1 MGRQKESSYLHILK
15 YTGLFGGVQ
24 GLSILI
30 SIVRNKLVA
39 LILGPQ
45 GLGLISLFNSTVK
58 LVSDSSNLGL
68 SMSAVKNISEAYETG
83 DDERVARSIST
94 IRLWSFLT
102 ALVGTMLCV
111 VLSPLLDKWT
121 FNWGNHVLHFILLS
135 PIVGL
140 IAITGGETAILKGTR
155 RLKTLAAI
163 SVLNVIMALITSV
176 PLYLLWG
183 EKAIV
188 PSLVIAAL
196 SQMLLTVWHSY
207 RAHPLRLTANR
218 LLFTEGYGMV
228 RLGVAFVMAG
238 ILGSGADFII
248 RSYLNNVASLQE
260 VGLFN
265 AGYMMTMVYAGL
277 VFSAMDTDF
286 FPRLSAVNTDREQR
300 NLEVNRQIEV
310 SMLLISPM
318 IVFFIISLPILLP
331 LLYSHQFMPAID
343 MVQVM
348 SLALY
353 FRAMKLPLSYI
364 PLAKGDSVAYLFLEM
379 IYDITIVIMVVFMFR
394 SFGLKGAG
402 FAITITGV
410 LEYVLLL
417 VFMRVK
423 YGFRLSSGGVRY
435 ACLQI
440 PLGLL
445 AYVLVCYSS
454 GLNYWIIGLVLFL
467 TSTCVSF
474 IILHRKTSLWSIL
487 ADKINR
493 KKSHRE

>member
-1 MGRQKESSYLHILK
+1 MGRHKESSYLHILK

-39 LILGPQ
+39 EILGPQ

-83 DDERVARSIST
+83 DKERVARSVSV

-102 ALVGTMLCV
+102 AFGGTMLCV
-111 VLSPLLDKWT
+111 LLSPLLDKWT
-121 FNWGNHVLHFILLS
+121 FNWGDHVLHFIFLS

-163 SVLNVIMALITSV
+163 SVLNVILALLTSV

-196 SQMLLTVWHSY
+196 SQMLLTIWHSF
-207 RAHPLRLTANR
+207 RAFPLHLTANR
-218 LLFTEGYGMV
+218 LLFAQGYDMV
-228 RLGVAFVMAG
+228 RLGVAFVIAG

-248 RSYLNNVASLQE
+248 RSYLNNVASLQD

-286 FPRLSAVNTDREQR
+286 FPRLSAVNSDKTQR

-310 SMLLISPM
+310 SLLLISPM
-318 IVFFIISLPILLP
+318 IVFFIVALPILLP
-331 LLYSHQFMPAID
+331 LLYSKQFMPAID

-364 PLAKGDSVAYLFLEM
+364 PLAKGDSLAYLFLEM
-379 IYDITIVIMVVFMFR
+379 LYDITIVAMVVLMFR
-394 SFGLKGAG
+394 SYGLKGAG

-410 LEYVLLL
+410 LEYILLS
-417 VFMRVK
+417 VFMNVK
-423 YGFRLSSGGVRY
+423 YGFRPSSDGIRY

-445 AYVLVCYSS
+445 AYVSVTYST
-454 GLNYWIIGLVLFL
+454 GVGYWGIGLVLVL
-467 TSTCVSF
+467 ISASVSF
-474 IILHRKTSLWSIL
+474 VILHRKTSLWSVL
-487 ADKINR
+487 ANKFNR
-493 KKSHRE
+493 RNRHQE